1 MKHLMIW
8 NDQYVFQVVHSKR
21 IIRNDKSLLSMSFIT
36 PLCYLWA
43 FPNTAIGLL
52 LLFPSLVS
60 GGRVRRFHGVLE
72 ITGRSA
78 AWVLQRIPF
87 IGPVAALTLGHVVLA
102 ADEETLERWR
112 SHELMHVRQYE
123 RWGPFFI
130 PAYLFSSLAA
140 RLKGKDSYFDNRF
153 EAEAYFSQR
162 KVT

>member
-1 MKHLMIW
+1 MKLKIFLR
-8 NDQYVFQVVHSKR
+8 Y
-21 IIRNDKSLLSMSFIT
+21 I
-36 PLCYLWA
+36 WA

-52 LLFPSLVS
+52 LLLPSLVFN
-60 GGRVRRFHGVLE
+60 GKVRRVHGVLE
-72 ITGRSA
+72 ITGRAA

-87 IGPVAALTLGHVVLA
+87 SGPVTALTLGHVVLCT
-102 ADEETLERWR
+102 DEETLAWWR

-140 RLKGKDSYFDNRF
+140 RLKGKDSYLDNRF
-153 EAEAYFSQR
+153 EAEAYFHQR